1 MDEGH
6 KRLLVVDDEST
17 VREVVMRA
25 LRRAGF
31 TDLDEAAD
39 GAAALERLRAQTYHL
54 VISDWEM
61 PRLDGRGLLEALRT
75 PSGELPVPVLV
86 ISGSGTEEARAAG
99 ATATLAKPITPGPL
113 VDLVRELLKK
123 GPAQS

>member
-1 MDEGH
+1 
-6 KRLLVVDDEST
+6 
-17 VREVVMRA
+17 
-25 LRRAGF
+25 
-31 TDLDEAAD
+31 
-39 GAAALERLRAQTYHL
+39 
-54 VISDWEM
+54 M

-75 PSGELPVPVLV
+75 PGGELPVPVLV